1 MGLKCCGIFTFPTRY
16 RKNDQNTN
24 PKDKKVLVTYK
35 RQEYISY
42 TQKIRYQLH
51 TKDKKILVTYKH
63 FTITENWLVRLPLF
77 ENYEAKF
84 YSYVI

>member
-42 TQKIRYQLH
+42 IQKTRIY
-51 TKDKKILVTYKH
+51 
-63 FTITENWLVRLPLF
+63 
-77 ENYEAKF
+77 
-84 YSYVI
+84 